1 MIEVFKCDFCT
12 HFTQDA
18 EEMRMHEV
26 KCSFNPINKKCF
38 TCKHQWDSGYEYS
51 IPECG
56 KNLSTL
62 EGRKQ
67 GNCIGWENE
76 A

>member
-1 MIEVFKCDFCT
+1 MTEVFMCDFCI

-18 EEMRMHEV
+18 EEMRMHEK

-38 TCKHQWDSGYEYS
+38 TCKHTWDSGFDYS
-51 IPECG
+51 IPECE

-62 EGRKQ
+62 EGRDKC
-67 GNCIGWENE
+67 NCIGWENE

>member
-12 HFTQDA
+12 HFSQDA
-18 EEMRMHEV
+18 EEMRIHEK

-38 TCKHQWDSGYEYS
+38 TCIHQWDSGYDYS
-51 IPECG
+51 IPECE

-62 EGRKQ
+62 EGRET
-67 GNCIGWENE
+67 GNCIGWDNE

>member
-18 EEMRMHEV
+18 EEMRIHEA

-38 TCKHQWDSGYEYS
+38 TCTNQWDSGHDYS
-51 IPECG
+51 IPECE

-62 EGRKQ
+62 EGREN